1 MQTFKKLH
9 RQFQQYQQKQN
20 FPPQPKGLYD
30 PIRYIMN
37 LKGKQLRPLMLLM
50 AYLLYEEE
58 PSPALPVAYAIE
70 LFHSF
75 TLLHDD
81 IMDEAALRR
90 GSPTVHHIYGTNT
103 AILSGD
109 VMMIYVYKYISQ
121 AVPKKLLPH
130 ILEVFN
136 EVAIGVCE
144 GQQMD
149 MDFENRIDVSLAEYL
164 QMIELKTAVLI
175 AGTLKMGALLG
186 GASDKDATHLYH
198 FGKNIGI
205 AFQIQDDYLDTFG
218 DQKTFGKKIGGDI
231 IQNKKTYLYLKAR
244 QVADKAQ
251 NDLLDHYYHSKDQE
265 EEEKIKMVT
274 SLFKEL
280 KVQKSATLL
289 QETLQ
294 QNAFAHLDEVQ
305 CSPQKKEPL
314 RTLAYS
320 LLTRHT

>member
-289 QETLQ
+289 
-294 QNAFAHLDEVQ
+294 
-305 CSPQKKEPL
+305 
-314 RTLAYS
+314 
-320 LLTRHT
+320 